1 MSPSANDG
9 TADISNASA
18 DDSAKVDAEPTK
30 EFFVSMLVRDI
41 ELIPA
46 LVDLVDNSVDGARRL
61 RGSDRFDGL
70 YVRIDATPDTFRIQ
84 DNCGGIAIDT
94 ARRYA
99 FRFGRTDKTPQLPHS
114 VGQFGVGMKR
124 ALFKLG
130 PDFEIR
136 SVEATSDF
144 VLKVNV
150 PEWAAQPSWNFEFE
164 DHHEGVEHDLTE
176 TGTTIT
182 VQPLHPEVSADFALD
197 SFLPRLREELRLK
210 HRESL
215 GRGLRISLGT
225 HSITTEPFTLL
236 QSERIHP
243 AYRTLSF
250 NGSASAPV
258 TVNLYTGVSDSA
270 PQDAGWYVFCNGR
283 LILGPDRTNITV
295 WGEGRGRQIPS
306 WHTQFS
312 RFRGF
317 AFFESDDARRLP
329 WTTTKVGV
337 DGNSPIWRA
346 VRRELV
352 VMTRPVID
360 LLNAIDWERPV
371 LEGEENVERLEE
383 MVLDARP
390 IVLEAIPTSDRF
402 VAPERA
408 RLEAPPATSSIQYR
422 RLESEIATVKSLLNV
437 TTNRE
442 VGDRTF
448 QYFLDV
454 ENDTE

>member
-1 MSPSANDG
+1 MSDA
-9 TADISNASA
+9 TADDPAI
-18 DDSAKVDAEPTK
+18 VDAEPTK

-61 RGSDRFDGL
+61 RGSGRFDGL
-70 YVRIDATPDTFRIQ
+70 FVQIDATAEMFRIE
-84 DNCGGIAIDT
+84 DNCGGIPINV
-94 ARRYA
+94 ARHYA
-99 FRFGRTDKTPQLPHS
+99 FRFGRTGQTPQLPRS

-130 PDFEIR
+130 SAFEIR

-144 VLKVNV
+144 VLKVDV
-150 PEWAAQPSWNFEFE
+150 PDWTNQVSWDFTFAE
-164 DHHEGVEHDLTE
+164 HHEGVQHDPGE

-182 VQPLHPEVSADFALD
+182 VQPLHQEVSIDLALE

-215 GRGLRISLGT
+215 SRGLRMSLGT
-225 HSITTEPFTLL
+225 HSIAAEPFTLL
-236 QSERIHP
+236 QSDRIHP
-243 AYRTLSF
+243 ASRTLTF
-250 NGSASAPV
+250 NGSGSAPV
-258 TVNLYTGVSDSA
+258 QVNMYAGVSESA
-270 PQDAGWYVFCNGR
+270 PQEAGWYVFCNGR
-283 LILGPDRTNITV
+283 LVLGPDRTNTTV
-295 WGEGRGRQIPS
+295 WGEGGGRRVPS

-317 AFFESDDARRLP
+317 TFFESEDASRLP

-352 VMTRPVID
+352 VITRPVID
-360 LLNAIDWERPV
+360 FLNAIDWERPV
-371 LEGEENVERLEE
+371 LEGEENIERLEE
-383 MVLDARP
+383 MVETAQP
-390 IVLEAIPTSDRF
+390 VVLEEIMPSAGFT
-402 VAPERA
+402 APERTK
-408 RLEAPPATSSIQYR
+408 LEAPPATSSIQYR
-422 RLESEIATVKSLLNV
+422 RLISEIEAVKNLLHV

-442 VGDRTF
+442 VGEQTF
-448 QYFLDV
+448 QYFLDA
-454 ENDTE
+454 ENEAE

>member
-1 MSPSANDG
+1 MNNTP
-9 TADISNASA
+9 A
-18 DDSAKVDAEPTK
+18 DDPAKVDAEPTK

-46 LVDLVDNSVDGARRL
+46 LVDLVDNAVDGARRL
-61 RGSDRFDGL
+61 RGWDRFDGL
-70 YVRIDATPDTFRIQ
+70 YVRIDATSEMFRIQ
-84 DNCGGIAIDT
+84 DNCGGIPINT

-99 FRFGRTDKTPQLPHS
+99 FRFGRTDETPQLPRS

-136 SVEATSDF
+136 SVEANSDF
-144 VLKVNV
+144 TLKVNV
-150 PEWAAQPSWNFEFE
+150 PGWTNQISWNFEFS
-164 DHHEGVEHDLTE
+164 DYNEGVEHDLSE

-182 VQPLHPEVSADFALD
+182 VQPLHAEVSADFALD

-215 GRGLRISLGT
+215 GRGLRISLGS
-225 HSITTEPFTLL
+225 HPITTEPFTLL
-236 QSERIHP
+236 QSDRIHP
-243 AYRTLSF
+243 AYQTMSF
-250 NGSASAPV
+250 NGSASDVVAV
-258 TVNLYTGVSDSA
+258 RLYAGVSDSA

-283 LILGPDRTNITV
+283 LILGPDRTNTTV

-317 AFFESDDARRLP
+317 AFFESDDASRLP

-346 VRRELV
+346 VRRDLV
-352 VMTRPVID
+352 VITRPVID
-360 LLNAIDWERPV
+360 FLNAIDWERPV
-371 LEGEENVERLEE
+371 LEREENVERLEE
-383 MVLDARP
+383 MVLATQP
-390 IVLEAIPTSDRF
+390 VVLEEIAPSERF
-402 VAPERA
+402 VAPERTK
-408 RLEAPPATSSIQYR
+408 LEAPPATSSIQYR
-422 RLESEIATVKSLLNV
+422 RLVSEIEAAKNLLHV

-442 VGDRTF
+442 VGDSTF
-448 QYFLDV
+448 QYFLDA
-454 ENDTE
+454 ENETE